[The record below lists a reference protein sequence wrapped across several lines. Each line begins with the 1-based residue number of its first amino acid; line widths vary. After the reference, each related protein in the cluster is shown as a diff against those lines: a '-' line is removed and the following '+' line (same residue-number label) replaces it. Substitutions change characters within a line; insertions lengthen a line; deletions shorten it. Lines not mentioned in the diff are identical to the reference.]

1 MRSGR
6 PADCASAAA
15 AWLVRRAFFLHT
27 LPASLPFL
35 LLLLITTAPLAAAT
49 STVAPRL
56 ARPLYL

>member
-1 MRSGR
+1 M
-6 PADCASAAA
+6 P
-15 AWLVRRAFFLHT
+15 